1 MKKRS
6 GIIPVLVMVVIV
18 AGILVGY
25 RRAIYPYGHSHCCIL
40 GMMLALE
47 EYAEENG
54 GKYPAGRESP
64 EADLSLLFKSQLV
77 DANALRGMT
86 VPEKVVQ
93 QILDRGDLLGPESC
107 GWQYVS
113 GLTLADDPG
122 LALLWCKEALNHNGR
137 RSKDGGREVVFVGA
151 DRRWISGD
159 RWPAFLK
166 QQEDLMRHRSRR
178 EIDGEPLVSGLVE
191 LPDGSRI
198 DHVDASY
205 TMMEESK
212 GPNSSGSG
220 RSSGSGL
227 SSSRLIWYRA
237 PLLNG
242 QVTRTLSFSNLVS
255 NPVTV
260 TFENGLPD
268 VTEVVFRMRP
278 NQ

>member
-1 MKKRS
+1 MKRRR
-6 GIIPVLVMVVIV
+6 GIILVLVMIVIV

-25 RRAIYPYGHSHCCIL
+25 QRAMYPYGQSHCCIL
-40 GMMLALE
+40 GMMFALE
-47 EYAEENG
+47 GYAR
-54 GKYPAGRESP
+54 KYPAGRESP
-64 EADLSLLFKSQLV
+64 EADLSLLFKSQNV
-77 DANALRGMT
+77 DANTLRGMT
-86 VPEKVVQ
+86 VSEKVVQ

-113 GLTLADDPG
+113 GLTRADDPR

-137 RSKDGGREVVFVGA
+137 RSKDGGREVVFIGA
-151 DRRWISGD
+151 DKKWISGD

-166 QQEDLMRHRSRR
+166 EQEDLMRHRSRR
-178 EIDGEPLVSGLVE
+178 EIDGEPLVTGLVE

-205 TMMEESK
+205 TMTRESK
-212 GPNSSGSG
+212 GPDSSGSG

-227 SSSRLIWYRA
+227 SSSELIWYRA

-255 NPVTV
+255 DPVTV
-260 TFENGLPD
+260 TFERGVPD
-268 VTEVVFRMRP
+268 NTKVVFKMRSK
-278 NQ
+278 Q